1 MCRVFVCVCFFLYV
15 FLSFSFRR
23 FMFLMHCS
31 IFFFRLCVIF
41 CLFSFCVCMFCFV
54 FSSLYRSLN
63 ILFVLLI
70 TGCFC
75 LRSRIFIRL
84 NKSAFFALFCEWF
97 MFAFAL
103 WMVSFSMTLCGH
115 AAAFTACGF
124 CFAVFVWVLFTHS
137 LSFKYLDQRVG
148 FFHCFLMISFCCFA

>member
-1 MCRVFVCVCFFLYV
+1 MFSLLCVCLCVSFCMFRGFVCMCRVCVCGCVFLYV

-75 LRSRIFIRL
+75 LRSRIYSPQQ
-84 NKSAFFALFCEWF
+84 KCFFCFVLWVIHVCVCCLVDGVFFYDPLRTRCCVHCLWFLFCC
-97 MFAFAL
+97 
-103 WMVSFSMTLCGH
+103 VCVGVVYSFSL
-115 AAAFTACGF
+115 
-124 CFAVFVWVLFTHS
+124 
-137 LSFKYLDQRVG
+137 
-148 FFHCFLMISFCCFA
+148 I